1 MGVLCH
7 ATTAGSL
14 LRFSGSLSRLSR
26 AGPLSVFFFSVVQV
40 RHTNAT
46 LARDDRRF
54 PSPRYRIAFLN
65 FPGDPSMRLS
75 CSSSPCRP
83 CFRNPYFFFFAFLA
97 PFRTRTQKT
106 NVGCHTLFWRQGIK
120 GDELVRL
127 HTKKGRG
134 VRRPTT
140 RTCFFFFVEKRVQE

>member
-1 MGVLCH
+1 MSCDDRRLVVAFFGVIISLV
-7 ATTAGSL
+7 AGWT
-14 LRFSGSLSRLSR
+14 
-26 AGPLSVFFFSVVQV
+26 VVCFFFSVVQV

-83 CFRNPYFFFFAFLA
+83 CFRNPYFFSLLSLLHFERAFKRRTLA
-97 PFRTRTQKT
+97 AIPFSGDRGLRATSSFVYIQKR
-106 NVGCHTLFWRQGIK
+106 VAGF
-120 GDELVRL
+120 DD
-127 HTKKGRG
+127 
-134 VRRPTT
+134 RR
-140 RTCFFFFVEKRVQE
+140 RVHVFFFR

>member
-1 MGVLCH
+1 MSCDDRRLVVAFFGVIISLV
-7 ATTAGSL
+7 AGWT
-14 LRFSGSLSRLSR
+14 
-26 AGPLSVFFFSVVQV
+26 VVCFFFSVVQV

-97 PFRTRTQKT
+97 PFRTRIQKT